1 MNRLAALLWV
11 MGGTT
16 LAGVLVVVVLMIP
29 ALQFEAKK
37 YILYAAIAGFVVA
50 IPLSMMAAKAITEHR
65 AS

>member
-16 LAGVLVVVVLMIP
+16 LAGIFIVVVLMIP
-29 ALQFEAKK
+29 SMQAEAQK

-50 IPLSMMAAKAITEHR
+50 IPLSMMAAKAITEYR